1 MNQNPVTMRNYKDI
15 ELLFDRCFDST
26 IRRMVLD
33 TGSNP
38 TIDVFNNEI
47 HHFNLE
53 SCEIHTVPDS
63 DRGLKSVTRIDH
75 DWCYVNEANREN
87 SLWRRN
93 KASSEI
99 NPDFANDGVDK
110 IMDVFESPSQMRS
123 NSRFLYT
130 FALIFLLSFI
140 IRTPMVAWAQSF
152 AGYEQ
157 HALAGAAVALTAP
170 SFSLTINPASLS
182 GDQLDWY
189 GTQHFGM
196 GDLKEGGLA
205 FTKSIDRSLSPELS
219 IIGTGIQLHHFGFDL
234 YQNTEMM
241 AGVSL
246 GTGNASFGTAL
257 GASHTSIQDY
267 GSATTGFLNVGF
279 SYLLREHWHIGGVVR
294 YIPLLST
301 GNFLHG
307 LPTQIAA
314 GIFYSPTNRLELLI
328 AGEQEFGFEHQLK
341 VAANYAV
348 IRQAWLG
355 SIYIGGGY
363 STITEE
369 WTTGMRYS
377 GTTISAVYTLRD
389 HPVLGWSHGV
399 GFGYKW

>member
-1 MNQNPVTMRNYKDI
+1 MRKYNI
-15 ELLFDRCFDST
+15 QEHPFNWCFDFT
-26 IRRMVLD
+26 TKRKELD
-33 TGSNP
+33 AEKYS
-38 TIDVFNNEI
+38 
-47 HHFNLE
+47 
-53 SCEIHTVPDS
+53 
-63 DRGLKSVTRIDH
+63 
-75 DWCYVNEANREN
+75 
-87 SLWRRN
+87 
-93 KASSEI
+93 
-99 NPDFANDGVDK
+99 ANDGALTIMVDC
-110 IMDVFESPSQMRS
+110 ETPSQMRS
-123 NSRFLYT
+123 NSRFLST
-130 FALIFLLSFI
+130 FALILFLSFLV
-140 IRTPMVAWAQSF
+140 RTPMVAWAQSF

-170 SFSLTINPASLS
+170 SFALTVNPASLS

-205 FTKSIDRSLSPELS
+205 FTKTIDRSLSPELS
-219 IIGTGIQLHHFGFDL
+219 IIGTGVQLHHFGFDL
-234 YQNTEMM
+234 YQNTEILT
-241 AGVSL
+241 GISL
-246 GTGNASFGTAL
+246 RTGNATFGTTL
-257 GASHTSIQDY
+257 GMSHTSIQNY
-267 GSATTGFLNVGF
+267 GSTTTGFLNFGF
-279 SYLLREHWHIGGVVR
+279 NYPLREHWHIGGVVR

-314 GIFYSPTNRLELLI
+314 GIFYSPTNRVELLI
-328 AGEQEFGFEHQLK
+328 AGEQEFGFEQQLK

-348 IRQAWLG
+348 ISQAWLG

-363 STITEE
+363 STVTEE

-399 GFGYKW
+399 GFGYNW

>member
-1 MNQNPVTMRNYKDI
+1 MRNYI
-15 ELLFDRCFDST
+15 ALELPLYRCFDST
-26 IRRMVLD
+26 TEIIEFDTVSYPANDVLINI
-33 TGSNP
+33 THLYNP
-38 TIDVFNNEI
+38 
-47 HHFNLE
+47 E
-53 SCEIHTVPDS
+53 SCEIETVPES
-63 DRGLKSVTRIDH
+63 DRGINSVARIEH
-75 DWCYVNEANREN
+75 GVCYVNASNREN
-87 SLWRRN
+87 SVLRRN
-93 KASSEI
+93 AARNQS

-110 IMDVFESPSQMRS
+110 IMDVCESPSQMRS
-123 NSRFLYT
+123 NSRFLYA
-130 FALIFLLSFI
+130 FALTFFLSFI

-170 SFSLTINPASLS
+170 SFSLSINPASLS

-205 FTKSIDRSLSPELS
+205 FTKSMDRSLSPELS

-279 SYLLREHWHIGGVVR
+279 SYLLRDNWHIGGVVR

-301 GNFLHG
+301 GDFLHG
-307 LPTQIAA
+307 LPTQVAA
-314 GIFYSPTNRLELLI
+314 GIYYSPTNRLELLI

-348 IRQAWLG
+348 ISQAWLG

-363 STITEE
+363 STVTEE

-399 GFGYKW
+399 GFGYNW